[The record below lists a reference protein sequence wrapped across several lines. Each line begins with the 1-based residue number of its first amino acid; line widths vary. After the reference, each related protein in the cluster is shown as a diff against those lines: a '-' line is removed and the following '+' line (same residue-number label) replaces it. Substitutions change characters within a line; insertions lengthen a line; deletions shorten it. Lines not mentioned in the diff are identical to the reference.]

1 MTTRLIIALTLSLTF
16 VKGQN
21 NADNDTILKAAWTT
35 FSKAI
40 LDKDLKTF
48 KAMTAECINCYW
60 CVTNTAKEDTLF
72 EAYRAANEKTW
83 YDKLNTEF
91 CFIPIDNFISGD
103 YDLIFTDNIKS
114 RILDTSKLYFAD
126 NKHNFKLYDKPCI
139 IGKNKVKDLD
149 CKEVLLTTIDST
161 PKLEGAQFAFAFV
174 KIKGRYKFCGF
185 STIP

>member
-1 MTTRLIIALTLSLTF
+1 MTTRLIILLTLSLTF

-21 NADNDTILKAAWTT
+21 NADNDSTLKTTWTK

-40 LDKDLKTF
+40 LNKDLKAF
-48 KAMTAECINCYW
+48 KAMSTECVNCEW
-60 CVTNTAKEDTLF
+60 CTTNTAKEDTLF
-72 EAYRAANEKTW
+72 EAYKAANEKTW
-83 YDKLNTEF
+83 YDKLYTDL
-91 CFIPIDNFISGD
+91 CFIPIDKFIGED
-103 YDLIFTDNIKS
+103 YDLIFTDETKS
-114 RILDTSKLYFAD
+114 RLLNTSKLYYAD
-126 NKHNFKLYDKPCI
+126 NKHNFKLYDKSCI

-174 KIKGRYKFCGF
+174 KIKGQYKFCGF